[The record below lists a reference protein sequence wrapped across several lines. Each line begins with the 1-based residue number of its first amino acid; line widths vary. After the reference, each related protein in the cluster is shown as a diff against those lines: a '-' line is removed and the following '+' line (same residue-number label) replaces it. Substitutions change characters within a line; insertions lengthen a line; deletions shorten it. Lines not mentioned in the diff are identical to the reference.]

1 MTGATNVDDR
11 QRKRRWRRRRRLR
24 LTINTACTVVV
35 AAVFVTTIALLDH
48 NCQLQAFFHN
58 NIQKVH
64 MGGNNK
70 HNNYRFERYGTT
82 TPSQQHKQKERLTTR
97 SKQDQQPDTTIV
109 FSKIRY
115 GMRLSEQAKNNVT
128 AAEEACSIWEE
139 VLPSSIASS
148 SSSFISPDIISLS
161 KTLYASCL
169 VRVGRDGDA
178 ISVYDSC
185 LDNRNHNDKDRKNIP
200 QQQQQ
205 QQIIKWRLAKAQCL
219 QRLLRYTDAAEE
231 YIVAIND
238 NINSKDN
245 DNDSEEKARTGAAT
259 CIVRSTG
266 NITRALD
273 ILLSTTNTTNTD
285 TNTRSSV
292 LLSYCLDYIETG
304 KVDRAVDQLNHAL
317 TTATDN
323 ADDEDALLA
332 SSSSSSSSSSMFLLY
347 RWILAG
353 LRRKKQNKDSK
364 LGLFDTPRPVK
375 HKYSQNESEEH
386 FMELIRINTSP
397 LDDPN
402 LVRLDDKIELHNLLS
417 NQISGVSSSS
427 WPEGYILPDRFSELE
442 DILLQ
447 RQKEYNGKIESGH
460 TVNSSLWISKSRSGY
475 GSHGNRLLTHTEL
488 SEEIIT
494 SRCDD
499 DDDDDDDDDEGMKT
513 SINVTTDNTE
523 PYLLQRMID
532 PLLLL
537 QGYKFSLRIYVVYF
551 STDEVYISSKGLVK
565 LASLPLLLENGNN
578 VKEEEEEEEE
588 NPGTIRARSSLD
600 ASMHM
605 TNSGRET
612 FMQQHD
618 LDYLWTQLAERNN
631 DCRSSSDLWVD
642 ICNAAANT
650 LLVRFPEFRE
660 QESAE
665 NNPLEQKKKQ
675 VWKDRREEFG
685 IPKILGLDFV
695 VDDTNLKPWLVEVNR
710 FPGLEPRDEM
720 DSKIKYQIVRD
731 AWMKAIE
738 RLMLVEEDHAYFNNI
753 FESLSN
759 DGPGSSLQRLSTQH
773 SRS

>member
-1 MTGATNVDDR
+1 
-11 QRKRRWRRRRRLR
+11 
-24 LTINTACTVVV
+24 
-35 AAVFVTTIALLDH
+35 
-48 NCQLQAFFHN
+48 
-58 NIQKVH
+58 
-64 MGGNNK
+64 
-70 HNNYRFERYGTT
+70 
-82 TPSQQHKQKERLTTR
+82 
-97 SKQDQQPDTTIV
+97 
-109 FSKIRY
+109 
-115 GMRLSEQAKNNVT
+115 
-128 AAEEACSIWEE
+128 
-139 VLPSSIASS
+139 
-148 SSSFISPDIISLS
+148 
-161 KTLYASCL
+161 
-169 VRVGRDGDA
+169 
-178 ISVYDSC
+178 
-185 LDNRNHNDKDRKNIP
+185 
-200 QQQQQ
+200 
-205 QQIIKWRLAKAQCL
+205 
-219 QRLLRYTDAAEE
+219 
-231 YIVAIND
+231 
-238 NINSKDN
+238 
-245 DNDSEEKARTGAAT
+245 
-259 CIVRSTG
+259 
-266 NITRALD
+266 
-273 ILLSTTNTTNTD
+273 
-285 TNTRSSV
+285 
-292 LLSYCLDYIETG
+292 
-304 KVDRAVDQLNHAL
+304 
-317 TTATDN
+317 
-323 ADDEDALLA
+323 
-332 SSSSSSSSSSMFLLY
+332 
-347 RWILAG
+347 
-353 LRRKKQNKDSK
+353 
-364 LGLFDTPRPVK
+364 
-375 HKYSQNESEEH
+375 
-386 FMELIRINTSP
+386 
-397 LDDPN
+397 
-402 LVRLDDKIELHNLLS
+402 
-417 NQISGVSSSS
+417 
-427 WPEGYILPDRFSELE
+427 
-442 DILLQ
+442 
-447 RQKEYNGKIESGH
+447 
-460 TVNSSLWISKSRSGY
+460 
-475 GSHGNRLLTHTEL
+475 LTHTEL

-720 DSKIKYQIVRD
+720 DSKIKYRVVRD
-731 AWMKAIE
+731 AWMKAME
-738 RLMLVEEDHAYFNNI
+738 RLTLVEEDHAYFNNI
-753 FESLSN
+753 FESLSI
-759 DGPGSSLQRLSTQH
+759 DGPGTSLQKLSTKR
-773 SRS
+773 SRSYFHK